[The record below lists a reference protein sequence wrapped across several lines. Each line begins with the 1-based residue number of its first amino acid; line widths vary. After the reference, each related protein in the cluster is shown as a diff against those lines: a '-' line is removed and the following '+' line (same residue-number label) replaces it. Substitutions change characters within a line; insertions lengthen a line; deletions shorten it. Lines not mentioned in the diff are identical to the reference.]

1 MIKKTSMQK
10 SIFKD
15 KQQALG
21 TPVTFEPNVIGRC
34 DDFPDHFDFK
44 LLSALALG
52 TKQAVQLLKAF
63 CTEEAS

>member
-21 TPVTFEPNVIGRC
+21 TPVTFAPNVIGSS

-44 LLSALALG
+44 LLSALALDA
-52 TKQAVQLLKAF
+52 KQAVQLLKAF

>member
-15 KQQALG
+15 KQQA
-21 TPVTFEPNVIGRC
+21 PNVIGRF

>member
-21 TPVTFEPNVIGRC
+21 TPVTFTPNVIGRC
-34 DDFPDHFDFK
+34 DDFSDHFDFK

-52 TKQAVQLLKAF
+52 TKQVVQLLKAF
-63 CTEEAS
+63 RTEEAS